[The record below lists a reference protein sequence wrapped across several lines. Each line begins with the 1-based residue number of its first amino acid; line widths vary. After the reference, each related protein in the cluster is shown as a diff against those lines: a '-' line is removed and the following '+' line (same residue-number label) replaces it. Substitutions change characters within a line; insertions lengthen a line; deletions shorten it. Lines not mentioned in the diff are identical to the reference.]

1 MWPSCPRNL
10 SAVRSSDGATSS
22 PLSNRRS
29 ALPASVRRWPL
40 SRRTSRGRK
49 ATAANRA
56 NASRA
61 WWIAPTCPDAAS
73 RPASGKDAGS
83 VGSYDFACLTRYQE
97 VRPPVTVLPQS
108 GCGHRRVWL
117 WKNVKLL
124 HKPTELPRYLP
135 AYSAEENVAREQLEQ
150 IARKYLRGV
159 EYELVTDL
167 GSPATA
173 ILKVATTLSADVI
186 VMTTHGRTGF
196 SRAYFGSV
204 AEDVLREAPCPV
216 LTLHH
221 RDTPNLDGHS

>member
-1 MWPSCPRNL
+1 MAFPYRRILNPVDFEENSIR
-10 SAVRSSDGATSS
+10 AVE
-22 PLSNRRS
+22 
-29 ALPASVRRWPL
+29 V
-40 SRRTSRGRK
+40 
-49 ATAANRA
+49 AAE
-56 NASRA
+56 
-61 WWIAPTCPDAAS
+61 
-73 RPASGKDAGS
+73 
-83 VGSYDFACLTRYQE
+83 FARQNE
-97 VRPPVTVLPQS
+97 GTV
-108 GCGHRRVWL
+108 V
-117 WKNVKLL
+117 LL
-124 HKPTELPRYLP
+124 HVVPTFVQPTELPRYLP

-186 VMTTHGRTGF
+186 VMATHGRTGF

>member
-1 MWPSCPRNL
+1 M
-10 SAVRSSDGATSS
+10 
-22 PLSNRRS
+22 
-29 ALPASVRRWPL
+29 
-40 SRRTSRGRK
+40 
-49 ATAANRA
+49 
-56 NASRA
+56 
-61 WWIAPTCPDAAS
+61 
-73 RPASGKDAGS
+73 
-83 VGSYDFACLTRYQE
+83 
-97 VRPPVTVLPQS
+97 
-108 GCGHRRVWL
+108 
-117 WKNVKLL
+117 
-124 HKPTELPRYLP
+124 
-135 AYSAEENVAREQLEQ
+135 AREQLEQ